1 MTEQRRKRKRQK
13 RHCDVCSHLAA
24 PMPTGPVSL
33 FPIPSSSSLHSIF
46 FLALATAVSS
56 PTFASADDSS
66 ASTLCTKPDPAW
78 CPLRSAATVEVCTT
92 LTALPGSELT
102 IGDICKSKSRYSFRF
117 YTSIPLKI
125 SYFFFLSPFSGGNK
139 TSLPPLDW
147 MAKTSTFVLSSTNAC
162 ARLALCRPMF
172 KMNDARSTI
181 PLSFFLKN
189 DCTFHLIILFLIV
202 KA

>member
-117 YTSIPLKI
+117 YSFEDFL
-125 SYFFFLSPFSGGNK
+125 FFLLSPFSGGNK

-181 PLSFFLKN
+181 PLFLFF
-189 DCTFHLIILFLIV
+189 
-202 KA
+202 